1 MGEAPLEIIYCRL
14 YVLFK
19 ATAARMQ
26 VLNKRQE
33 VSTIEEKGT
42 NDKRVVGARFDLVNI
57 YIERF

>member
-1 MGEAPLEIIYCRL
+1 
-14 YVLFK
+14 
-19 ATAARMQ
+19 MQ